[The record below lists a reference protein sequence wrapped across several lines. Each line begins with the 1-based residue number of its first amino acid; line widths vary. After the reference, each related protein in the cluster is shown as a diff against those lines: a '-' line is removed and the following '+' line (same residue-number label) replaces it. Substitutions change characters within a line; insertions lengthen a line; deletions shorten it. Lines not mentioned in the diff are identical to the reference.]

1 MKPLDI
7 QKIAVQAKSRTLKAS
22 WTMETA
28 DEAFAAHGLDVEDE
42 IRKILQA
49 EIDREILETLGWTK
63 VTVVAW
69 DLVDD
74 AWCKKYIKGK
84 YKCFGVHWM
93 FEDDR
98 DATFF
103 TLKWNS
109 NNAG

>member
-1 MKPLDI
+1 MKPLNI
-7 QKIAVQAKSRTLKAS
+7 QKTVVQAKSRTLKAT

-28 DEAFAAHGLDVEDE
+28 DEAFTAVENE

-49 EIDREILETLGWTK
+49 EIDREVLETLGWITVSVVNWEK
-63 VTVVAW
+63 VSNE
-69 DLVDD
+69 
-74 AWCKKYIKGK
+74 WCKRYIKGK

-93 FEDDR
+93 FENER